1 MKIYQIIIV
10 MDNNKSNSKSNGK
23 RSRPSSQKGSPNKKM
38 TKRVKLSTTPSSS
51 RSNSKTRKTPSVE
64 YDVLPDDPI
73 DFKQWVHIAK
83 NFVEKVHRK
92 LFKPRFS
99 IVAHQDRIQEP
110 LVEIGRIAAELYTKL
125 HGSIALELD
134 DSVQCKDVLH
144 APKVGT
150 GNLIHGI
157 TKRAE
162 EILRKDIEKL
172 TKRQKAIN
180 DSYTKALMANR
191 LEVELQG
198 PDSDA
203 AKFPPVP
210 PKVEPILFANINE
223 EIYKKAIKDREPI
236 ASEDFYINIV
246 GAAKKYEKELST
258 IINIYEES
266 NQLFDYER
274 ITYSKLE
281 ADAQSFYR
289 EYLLVSIMLDQDVDV
304 PSVTHE
310 GDANEIRIKTIKKL
324 CKFYETL
331 PETPNFDGS
340 VEAKISPPKYAR
352 GSLKNAIQYV
362 VDPKNGL
369 VQFKRAKDKEFKISM
384 YPDVN
389 QTHKVLMK
397 GEDPS
402 KQPYSPKNKTYKKQ
416 K

>member
-1 MKIYQIIIV
+1 
-10 MDNNKSNSKSNGK
+10 MDSNKSNSKSNRK
-23 RSRPSSQKGSPNKKM
+23 RGRPSSQKGSPNKKM

-73 DFKQWVHIAK
+73 DFKQWVYIAK

-92 LFKPRFS
+92 IFMQPRFS
-99 IVAHQDRIQEP
+99 IVAHQERIQKP
-110 LVEIGRIAAELYTKL
+110 LVEIGRIAAELYAKL
-125 HGSIALELD
+125 HGIIALELD
-134 DSVQCKDVLH
+134 VPVQCEDVLH

-162 EILRKDIEKL
+162 EILRKDIEQL

-236 ASEDFYINIV
+236 ASEGFYINIV
-246 GAAKKYEKELST
+246 DAAKKYKKELSK

-310 GDANEIRIKTIKKL
+310 GDANEIRKKTINKL

-352 GSLKNAIQYV
+352 GSLKNAIHYM
-362 VDPKNGL
+362 VDPQKGL
-369 VQFKRAKDKEFKISM
+369 VLFKRAEDKEFKISI
-384 YPDVN
+384 YPGVMK
-389 QTHKVLMK
+389 THEVLLNK
-397 GEDPS
+397 EDPS
-402 KQPYSPKNKTYKKQ
+402 KKPDNSKNKTAKKQ